1 MEYNMKAMEIK
12 ENIYWVGAKDWNL
25 REFHGY
31 ATPYGST
38 YNSYLIMDEKITL
51 VDGVKH
57 YMSAENLARIK
68 SQTDFSKLAY
78 VVVNHVEMDHS
89 GNIPEIMKLAPQAQI
104 VTNMAGKM
112 ALEAHFDT
120 TGWQYVIVK
129 SGESLSIGKRTLE
142 FMTTPMLHWPDSMM
156 TYVKEDKLLLSN
168 DGFGQHYASSALMVK
183 DAPFDMVMENAKSY
197 YANILF
203 PFGSQASKALQTAG
217 DLGLDIEMIAPSHGL
232 IWSGKNEVSAIL
244 NNYAKWA
251 SGQNEGKAVI
261 VYDSMWG
268 ATASLADMAMSVFQ
282 DAGIPVIKHCLA
294 TKNVSDIMPDFL
306 DAKYVLIGN
315 PTLNNQLF
323 PRVAGFVTYMRGL
336 APKNKVAL
344 AFGSYG
350 WKAGVLNQIQQV
362 FDELGWQSL
371 PPFEEKYTPKS
382 DVLEKFKSQVE
393 ELIKL

>member
-1 MEYNMKAMEIK
+1 MKAMEIK

-232 IWSGKNEVSAIL
+232 IWNGKNEVSAIL

>member
-1 MEYNMKAMEIK
+1 MKATQVK
-12 ENIYWVGAKDWNL
+12 GDIYWVGVKDWNL

-38 YNSYLIMDEKITL
+38 YNSYLIMDDKITL

-57 YMSAENLARIK
+57 YLSAENLARIG
-68 SQTDFSKLAY
+68 SMVDFSQIAY

-89 GNIPEIMKLAPQAQI
+89 GNIPEIMRLAPQAVI
-104 VTNMAGKM
+104 VTNAAGKQ

-120 TGWQYVIVK
+120 AGWQYLLVK
-129 SGESLSIGKRTLE
+129 SGDSLSIGKRTLE

-156 TYVKEDKLLLSN
+156 TYVKEDKVLLSN

-183 DAPFDMVMENAKSY
+183 DAPFDLVMENAKSY

-203 PFGSQASKALQTAG
+203 PFGSQAEKALKTAG

-232 IWSGKNEVSAIL
+232 IWSGAEEVNAIL
-244 NNYAKWA
+244 GNYAKWA
-251 SGQNEGKAVI
+251 SGSNEGKAVI

-268 ATASLADMAMSVFQ
+268 ATAALADTAMGVFQ
-282 DAGIPVIKHCLA
+282 DAGIPVIKHCLSA
-294 TKNVSDIMPDFL
+294 KNVSDIMPDFL

-323 PRVAGFVTYMRGL
+323 PRVAGFVAYMRGL

-350 WKAGVLNQIQQV
+350 WKPGVLNQIQQA

-382 DVLEKFKSQVE
+382 DVLEKFRAKVA

>member
-1 MEYNMKAMEIK
+1 MKAMEIK

-232 IWSGKNEVSAIL
+232 IWSGKAEVGAIL

>member
-57 YMSAENLARIK
+57 YMSAENLARIE

-129 SGESLSIGKRTLE
+129 SGESLSIGKHTLE

-232 IWSGKNEVSAIL
+232 IWNGKNEVSAIL

>member
-1 MEYNMKAMEIK
+1 MKATQVK
-12 ENIYWVGAKDWNL
+12 GDIYWVGVKDWNL

-38 YNSYLIMDEKITL
+38 YNSYLIMDDKITL

-57 YMSAENLARIK
+57 YLSAENLARIG
-68 SQTDFSKLAY
+68 SMVDFSQIAY

-89 GNIPEIMKLAPQAQI
+89 GNIPEIMRLAPQAVI
-104 VTNMAGKM
+104 VTNAAGKQ

-120 TGWQYVIVK
+120 AGWQYLLVK
-129 SGESLSIGKRTLE
+129 SGDSLSIGKRTLE

-156 TYVKEDKLLLSN
+156 TYVKEDKVLLSN

-183 DAPFDMVMENAKSY
+183 DAPFDLVMENAKSY

-203 PFGSQASKALQTAG
+203 PFGSQAEKALKTAG

-232 IWSGKNEVSAIL
+232 IWSGAEEVNAIL
-244 NNYAKWA
+244 GNYAKWA
-251 SGQNEGKAVI
+251 SGSNEGKAVI

-268 ATASLADMAMSVFQ
+268 ATAALADTAMGVFQ
-282 DAGIPVIKHCLA
+282 DAGIPVIKHCLSA
-294 TKNVSDIMPDFL
+294 KNVSDIMPDFL

-323 PRVAGFVTYMRGL
+323 PLVAGFVAYMRGL

-350 WKAGVLNQIQQV
+350 WKPGVLNQIQQA

-382 DVLEKFKSQVE
+382 DVLEKFKAKVA